1 MIIDKNDFFREMT
14 LTICGSLD
22 FKAALQRA
30 FDYLGSVF
38 PVREIVLS
46 IADKQLGAAKMI
58 ASAVADP
65 TAGRREERLPLS
77 DDFWEWM
84 RTSQAVRAP
93 AIVTDQLVKA
103 LHPDLIPALGHDKKH
118 RSEMLLPLI
127 LEDIDI
133 GLMALFA
140 PKGFDYQQEHLD
152 LICSVAYPF
161 ALALSN
167 AIAYQQMIQRQDIL
181 LDDKEF
187 LQKEL
192 IRPAKVIGEYSGLKD
207 VMDMVNNVAPMNNT
221 VMISGETGVG
231 KEIIANAI
239 HQRSKR
245 RHGPFIKVNCGA
257 IPEHLVDSELFG
269 HEKGAF
275 TGAATM
281 KRGRFERADGGS
293 IFLDEVGELSLSAQ
307 VRLLRVLAN
316 REIERVGGS
325 QVIPL
330 NIRVITAT
338 HRDLKEMVKA
348 GKFREDLWFR
358 LNVFPIVVPPL
369 RYRKEDIPEL
379 TEYFLG
385 AKSRELGISPPSA
398 SALGLRRLAA
408 YDWPGNV
415 RELENVIEREMI
427 CSPYQKLDFNSLSH
441 SPADREEP
449 DGAQPDQHNQLAE
462 LLPLE
467 EVNIRYIQ
475 KVLRLTG
482 GKVSGPD
489 SAADILRINPGTL
502 RSRMLKYKINR
513 FGQKK

>member
-1 MIIDKNDFFREMT
+1 MIDKNEFFREMT

-22 FKAALQRA
+22 FKAALQRV
-30 FDYLGSVF
+30 FNYLVSVF
-38 PVREIVLS
+38 PVREIILS
-46 IADKQLGAAKMI
+46 VADKRLGAAKMI
-58 ASAVADP
+58 ANAAANP
-65 TAGRREERLPLS
+65 GLGRRDEMLPLS
-77 DDFWEWM
+77 DDFWDWL
-84 RTSQAVRAP
+84 RTTEIVRAP

-103 LHPDLIPALGHDKKH
+103 LHPDLIPALGHEKNH
-118 RSEMLLPLI
+118 RSEMLVPLI
-127 LEDIDI
+127 LDGINI

-140 PKGFDYQQEHLD
+140 PRRFDYQREHLD
-152 LICSVAYPF
+152 LICSVADPF

-167 AIAYQQMIQRQDIL
+167 AIAYQHMIQRQDLL

-192 IRPAKVIGEYSGLKD
+192 IRPAKVIGEHGGLRD
-207 VMDMVNNVAPMNNT
+207 VIDLVNNVAPMSNT

-231 KEIIANAI
+231 KEIIAGAI
-239 HQRSKR
+239 HQRSR
-245 RHGPFIKVNCGA
+245 RRNGPFIKVNCGA
-257 IPEHLVDSELFG
+257 IPEQLVDSELFG

-275 TGAATM
+275 TGAAAM
-281 KRGRFERADGGS
+281 KRGRFERADGGT

-307 VRLLRVLAN
+307 VRLLRVLAS
-316 REIERVGGS
+316 REIERVGGTT
-325 QVIPL
+325 VIPL
-330 NIRVITAT
+330 NIRVITAS

-358 LNVFPIVVPPL
+358 LNVFPINVPPL

-385 AKSRELGISPPSA
+385 VKSREFGISPPSV
-398 SALGLRRLAA
+398 SALGLRRLSA

-427 CSPYQKLDFNSLSH
+427 CWPYQKLDFHSLKS
-441 SPADREEP
+441 SLAETGEEEG
-449 DGAQPDQHNQLAE
+449 DSSGFENQISE

-489 SAADILRINPGTL
+489 SAADILQINPGTL

-513 FGQKK
+513 FGEKK

>member
-1 MIIDKNDFFREMT
+1 MIIDKNDFFRQMT

-22 FKAALQRA
+22 FKAALQRV
-30 FDYLGSVF
+30 FDYLSPVF
-38 PVREIVLS
+38 PVREIILS
-46 IADKQLGAAKMI
+46 IADKQLQAAKMI
-58 ASAVADP
+58 ANASAGS
-65 TAGRREERLPLS
+65 GRRDDSFPLS
-77 DDFWEWM
+77 DDFWEWL
-84 RTSQAVRAP
+84 RTREVVRAP
-93 AIVTDQLVKA
+93 AIVNDQLVKS

-118 RSEMLLPLI
+118 SSEMLVPMI
-127 LEDIDI
+127 LEDINI

-152 LICSVAYPF
+152 LICSVADPF

-167 AIAYQQMIQRQDIL
+167 AIAYQHMIQRQNIL
-181 LDDKEF
+181 EDDNEF
-187 LQKEL
+187 FQKEL
-192 IRPAKVIGEYSGLKD
+192 IRPAKVIGERSGLKD
-207 VMDMVNNVAPMNNT
+207 VMDMVNNVAPMHNT

-245 RHGPFIKVNCGA
+245 RNGPFIKVNCGA
-257 IPEHLVDSELFG
+257 IPEQLVDSELFG

-275 TGAATM
+275 TGAAAM
-281 KRGRFERADGGS
+281 KRGRFERADGGT

-316 REIERVGGS
+316 REIERVGGT

-330 NIRVITAT
+330 NIRIITAT
-338 HRDLKEMVKA
+338 HRDLKEMVKE

-379 TEYFLG
+379 TEYFLE
-385 AKSRELGISPPSA
+385 AKSRELGIAPPSA
-398 SALGLRRLAA
+398 SALGLRRLTA
-408 YDWPGNV
+408 YGWPGNV

-427 CSPYQKLDFNSLSH
+427 CSPYQKLDFSSLKH
-441 SPADREEP
+441 SPDGKDEA
-449 DGAQPDQHNQLAE
+449 DGALPGLQNQLAE

-467 EVNIRYIQ
+467 ELNIRYIQ
-475 KVLRLTG
+475 KVLRLTN

-489 SAADILRINPGTL
+489 SAADILQINPGTL

-513 FGQKK
+513 FGEKR